1 MSIKVLLADD
11 VAIMRRK
18 ISPLLA
24 NERTIELLGEASDF
38 DELVQMANELAPQ
51 VIIMDLYMVGNRE
64 RGFREIKSLLNEG
77 SQLVAISF
85 SNDAEAKLLAKSLGA
100 AELLDKMYLAKEL
113 IPTIIRLASAP
124 PIEPED

>member
-18 ISPLLA
+18 ISRLLA
-24 NERTIELLGEASDF
+24 NESTIELLGEAADF
-38 DELVQMANELAPQ
+38 DQLVQMANELAPH
-51 VIIMDLYMVGNRE
+51 VIVMDLYMAGNRQQ
-64 RGFREIKSLLNEG
+64 GFRDIKSQLDEG
-77 SQLVAISF
+77 SQLLAISF
-85 SNDAEAKLLAKSLGA
+85 SSDAEAKLLAKSLGA

-113 IPTIIRLASAP
+113 IPTILRLASAP